1 MQLRGTKT
9 LKNETRMKK
18 PDAND
23 HRESET
29 SYFIDVN
36 TFAPFQFGA
45 GSANLWTG
53 IDSPQHLG
61 ARGVL

>member
-1 MQLRGTKT
+1 M
-9 LKNETRMKK
+9 RMKK
-18 PDAND
+18 SDAND
-23 HRESET
+23 HRENGS

-36 TFAPFQFGA
+36 TFAPFEFVA

>member
-1 MQLRGTKT
+1 
-9 LKNETRMKK
+9 MKK
-18 PDAND
+18 SDAND

-36 TFAPFQFGA
+36 TFAPFEFVA
-45 GSANLWTG
+45 GSANLGTG
-53 IDSPQHLG
+53 IDSPHHLG